1 MRYVLLIALFLAG
14 CAQLPPSPE
23 DIAAK
28 QFRTLPDKSVI
39 YIVRTA
45 MDSDEVSGLLLDDR
59 EQITTFR
66 RTYYRWEVAPGT
78 HRIAGFGRANEL
90 VTLTTAAGGLY
101 FLEHTVL
108 GRPRLGATWTS
119 LRQIGERDGR
129 ALVLQ
134 SELLQ

>member
-1 MRYVLLIALFLAG
+1 MRHILLIGILLAG
-14 CAQLPPSPE
+14 CAQLPPTPE

-28 QFRTLPDKSVI
+28 QFRALPDKSVI

-59 EQITTFR
+59 EHLTTFS
-66 RTYYRWEVAPGT
+66 RTYYRWEVAPGR
-78 HRIAGFGRANEL
+78 HRIAGFARANE
-90 VTLTTAAGGLY
+90 VVVLTTEAGKLY

-119 LRQIGERDGR
+119 LREISERDGR
-129 ALVLQ
+129 ALVLR